1 MYPSNGTE
9 THEANRKSH
18 KEEGTKRRQLEA
30 VDRQSTRTELQKY
43 SHPLTSSSDHL
54 YLHHYWSG
62 AAADVNTHQTVE
74 LGTAMRDDLI
84 ASYPG
89 GFHNTISSK
98 AKTMQS
104 MKWKATVNSKPV
116 YDLDAFFGR
125 LLIVGQKRDISIA
138 DLFNYEL
145 APIPPSL
152 INDNG
157 CLRKSDKSILVRK
170 LGSTIASP
178 SDPDILLIYGNRR
191 LYHVVWPVPGTVE
204 NIVAS
209 IKVRLGTLSYKV
221 YVIFDRYDGVS
232 AKDHERQRRP
242 GDGTRPYHLATNTPL
257 PARKYVM
264 GNNDNK
270 RQLIQ
275 LLCPFHI
282 CEKVELVSY
291 LNCMA
296 RHDEA
301 DITLISYMIHA
312 VREGAH
318 RVRIQCDDTGVFVL
332 LVYWSWKAN
341 VEADVRFEKWDGA
354 VLSINDTV
362 ISLGAKCKGILAT
375 HALCGC
381 DIIPPPFHVAEA
393 KQCH

>member
-30 VDRQSTRTELQKY
+30 VNRQSTRTDLQKY
-43 SHPLTSSSDHL
+43 SHPLTSPSDHL

-62 AAADVNTHQTVE
+62 ATADVNTHQTVE
-74 LGTAMRDDLI
+74 LGTAMRDYLI

-89 GFHNTISSK
+89 GFHHTISSK
-98 AKTMQS
+98 VKTMQR

-125 LLIVGQKRDISIA
+125 LLIVGQKGDISIA

-145 APIPPSL
+145 APVPPSL
-152 INDNG
+152 MNDYG

-204 NIVAS
+204 NIAAS
-209 IKVRLGTLSYKV
+209 IKARLGTLSYKV

-232 AKDHERQRRP
+232 AKDHERLRRP

-257 PARKYVM
+257 P

-275 LLCPFHI
+275 LLCTFHI
-282 CEKVELVSY
+282 CEKVELVGY
-291 LNCMA
+291 LDCMA

-301 DITLISYMIHA
+301 DITLISYMLHA

-318 RVRIQCDDTGVFVL
+318 RVRIQCDDTGVLVL
-332 LVYWSWKAN
+332 LVYWS
-341 VEADVRFEKWDGA
+341 
-354 VLSINDTV
+354 
-362 ISLGAKCKGILAT
+362 
-375 HALCGC
+375 
-381 DIIPPPFHVAEA
+381 
-393 KQCH
+393 